1 MADKK
6 RVARP
11 PPLVNSVI
19 KIISKAI
26 VVEPF
31 LSPRMLV
38 SLVLYALFAWRRIFS
53 TFFPFLFFFLFFV
66 DLVSVCDFV
75 CFLSGGI
82 IEKVTF
88 TRRSGGSVSFERRR
102 CDYFFPRRFVV

>member
-38 SLVLYALFAWRRIFS
+38 SLAIICAFRVAANIFYV
-53 TFFPFLFFFLFFV
+53 FPFLFFFLFFV

-75 CFLSGGI
+75 CFLSGRI

>member
-38 SLVLYALFAWRRIFS
+38 SLAIICAFRVAANIFYVFS
-53 TFFPFLFFFLFFV
+53 LPI
-66 DLVSVCDFV
+66 
-75 CFLSGGI
+75 FLSFFCGFGFCLRFRLFSFGRI